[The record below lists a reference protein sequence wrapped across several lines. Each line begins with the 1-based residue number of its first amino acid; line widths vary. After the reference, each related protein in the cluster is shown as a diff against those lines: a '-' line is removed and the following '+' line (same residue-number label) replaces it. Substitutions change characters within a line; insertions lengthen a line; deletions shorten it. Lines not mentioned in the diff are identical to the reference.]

1 MEKGKGVER
10 SGGKGKRGYAKGW
23 RGGEEKGGEG
33 SDAPGIVIY
42 FPSPDSGSLDQT
54 LIGYQVDILA
64 DVIFLP
70 S

>member
-33 SDAPGIVIY
+33 SDAPGII
-42 FPSPDSGSLDQT
+42 
-54 LIGYQVDILA
+54 I
-64 DVIFLP
+64 
-70 S
+70 